1 METRSAPS
9 LLPILRSRQQGEVL
23 TFVLCDPDRETSMSE
38 LAHRVGV
45 PLSSVHR
52 EVERAEAAGIIT
64 SRRLG
69 NTRFVRADTDS
80 PYYDSLSDLLVKA
93 FGPPHVLAETLEGV
107 DGIDAAYVFGSWAA
121 RLHGVAGK
129 RPVNDIDVL
138 VLGEPDRAELYDA
151 LSGVEGRLGRPVNA
165 VIRDPGWLQDGSG
178 GFHATVTERP
188 VVAIEIKKSLGTDPV
203 PQNS

>member
-1 METRSAPS
+1 
-9 LLPILRSRQQGEVL
+9 
-23 TFVLCDPDRETSMSE
+23 MSE

-52 EVERAEAAGIIT
+52 EVERAEAAGIVT

-93 FGPPHVLAETLEGV
+93 FGPPHVLAEALDGV
-107 DGIDAAYVFGSWAA
+107 AGIEAAYVFGSWAA
-121 RLHGVAGK
+121 RLHGVTGR

-138 VLGEPDRAELYDA
+138 VLGEPDRGELYRA
-151 LSGVEGRLGRPVNA
+151 LSGVEERLGRPVNV
-165 VIRDPGWLQDGSG
+165 VIRDAEWLRDGSG

-188 VVAIEIKKSLGTDPV
+188 VVAIEVKKSRGRDRV
-203 PQNS
+203 RQSS

>member
-1 METRSAPS
+1 MEVRSAPS

-23 TFVLCDPDRETSMSE
+23 TYLMCDPDRETSMSE

-80 PYYDSLSDLLVKA
+80 PYHDSLSDLLVRA
-93 FGPPHVLAETLEGV
+93 FGPPHVLAEALEGV
-107 DGIDAAYVFGSWAA
+107 EGIEAAYVYGSWAA
-121 RLHGVAGK
+121 RLHGVAGR

-138 VLGEPDRAELYDA
+138 VLGEPDRAELYEV
-151 LSGVEGRLGRPVNA
+151 LGGVEGRLGRPVNV
-165 VIRDPGWLQDGSG
+165 VIRDAGWLLDGSG
-178 GFHATVTERP
+178 SFHATVTERP
-188 VVAIEIKKSLGTDPV
+188 VVAIEIKKQFGRDPI
-203 PQNS
+203 PQSS

>member
-23 TFVLCDPDRETSMSE
+23 TFLLCDPDRETSMSE

-69 NTRFVRADTDS
+69 NTRFVRADTES

-129 RPVNDIDVL
+129 RPVYDIDVL
-138 VLGEPDRAELYDA
+138 VLGEPDRAELYEA
-151 LSGVEGRLGRPVNA
+151 LSGVEVRLGRPVNA
-165 VIRDPGWLQDGSG
+165 VIRDAEWLRDGSG

-188 VVAIEIKKSLGTDPV
+188 VVAIEIKKLRGTDPV
-203 PQNS
+203 PQSS

>member
-52 EVERAEAAGIIT
+52 EVERAEAAGIIA

-69 NTRFVRADTDS
+69 NTRFVRANTDS
-80 PYYDSLSDLLVKA
+80 PYYHSLSDLLVKA

-129 RPVNDIDVL
+129 RPVYDIDVL
-138 VLGEPDRAELYDA
+138 VLGEPDRAELYEA

-165 VIRDPGWLQDGSG
+165 VIRDAEWLQDGSG

>member
-1 METRSAPS
+1 MEARSAPS

-23 TFVLCDPDRETSMSE
+23 TFLMCDPDRETSMSE

-64 SRRLG
+64 SRRVG
-69 NTRFVRADTDS
+69 NVRFVRADTAS
-80 PYYDSLSDLLVKA
+80 PYYDSLCDLLVKA
-93 FGPPHVLAETLEGV
+93 FGPPHVLAEAMEGI
-107 DGIDAAYVFGSWAA
+107 DGIEAAYVFGSWAA
-121 RLHGVAGK
+121 RLHGVGGK

-138 VLGEPDRAELYDA
+138 VLGQPDRAELYEA
-151 LSGVEGRLGRPVNA
+151 LSEVEERLGRPVNV
-165 VIRDPGWLQDGSG
+165 VIREAGWLRDGSG

-188 VVAIEIKKSLGTDPV
+188 VVAIDIKKQLDTGPV
-203 PQNS
+203 PQSS

>member
-1 METRSAPS
+1 METKSVPS

-23 TFVLCDPDRETSMSE
+23 TYLLCDPDRETSMSE

-52 EVERAEAAGIIT
+52 EVERAEAAGIVT

-93 FGPPHVLAETLEGV
+93 FGPPHVLAEALDGV
-107 DGIDAAYVFGSWAA
+107 AGIEAAYVFGSWAA
-121 RLHGVAGK
+121 RLHGVSGR

-138 VLGEPDRAELYDA
+138 VLGEPDRGELYRA
-151 LSGVEGRLGRPVNA
+151 LSGVEERLGRPVNV
-165 VIRDPGWLQDGSG
+165 VIRDSEWLQDGSG

-188 VVAIEIKKSLGTDPV
+188 VVAIEIKKSRGTDRV
-203 PQNS
+203 RQSS

>member
-1 METRSAPS
+1 MEAKSAPS

-23 TFVLCDPDRETSMSE
+23 TYLMCDPDRETSMSE
-38 LAHRVGV
+38 LAHRVGA

-52 EVERAEAAGIIT
+52 EVERAEAAGIVT

-69 NTRFVRADTDS
+69 NTRFVRADADS

-93 FGPPHVLAETLEGV
+93 FGPPHVLAEALDGV
-107 DGIDAAYVFGSWAA
+107 AGIEAAYVFGSWAA
-121 RLHGVAGK
+121 RLHGVSGR

-138 VLGEPDRAELYDA
+138 VLGEPDRGELYRA
-151 LSGVEGRLGRPVNA
+151 LSGVEERLGRPVNV
-165 VIRDPGWLQDGSG
+165 VIRDSEWLQDGSG

-188 VVAIEIKKSLGTDPV
+188 VVAIEIKKSRGTDRV
-203 PQNS
+203 RQSS

>member
-1 METRSAPS
+1 MEVRSAPS

-23 TFVLCDPDRETSMSE
+23 TYLMCDPDRETSMSE

-93 FGPPHVLAETLEGV
+93 FGPPHVLAAALEGV
-107 DGIDAAYVFGSWAA
+107 EGIEAAYVYGSWAA
-121 RLHGVAGK
+121 RLHGVAGR

-138 VLGEPDRAELYDA
+138 VLGEPDRAELYEA
-151 LSGVEGRLGRPVNA
+151 LSGVEGRLGRPVNV
-165 VIRDPGWLQDGSG
+165 VIRDADWLRDGSG
-178 GFHATVTERP
+178 SFHATVTERP
-188 VVAIEIKKSLGTDPV
+188 VVAIEIKKQLGRDPV
-203 PQNS
+203 PQSS

>member
-1 METRSAPS
+1 METKSAPS

-23 TFVLCDPDRETSMSE
+23 TYLMCDPERETSMSE
-38 LAHRVGV
+38 LAHRVGA

-52 EVERAEAAGIIT
+52 EVERAEAAGIVT

-80 PYYDSLSDLLVKA
+80 PYFDSLSDLLVKA
-93 FGPPHVLAETLEGV
+93 FGPPHVLAEALDGV
-107 DGIDAAYVFGSWAA
+107 AGTEAAYVFGSWAA
-121 RLHGVAGK
+121 RLHGVSGR

-138 VLGEPDRAELYDA
+138 VLGEPDRGELYRA
-151 LSGVEGRLGRPVNA
+151 LSGVEERLGRPVNV
-165 VIRDPGWLQDGSG
+165 VIRDSEWLQDGSG

-188 VVAIEIKKSLGTDPV
+188 VVAIEIKKRRGRDRVRQS
-203 PQNS
+203 S

>member
-52 EVERAEAAGIIT
+52 EVERAEAAGIVT

-80 PYYDSLSDLLVKA
+80 PYYDSLCDLLVKA

-107 DGIDAAYVFGSWAA
+107 DGIEAAYVFGSWAA

-138 VLGEPDRAELYDA
+138 VLGEPDRAELYEA
-151 LSGVEGRLGRPVNA
+151 LSGVEGRLGRPVNV
-165 VIRDPGWLQDGSG
+165 VIRDAEWLRDGSG

-188 VVAIEIKKSLGTDPV
+188 VVAIEIKKSPGKDPV
-203 PQNS
+203 PQS

>member
-1 METRSAPS
+1 METKSAPS

-23 TFVLCDPDRETSMSE
+23 TYLMCDPERETSMSE
-38 LAHRVGV
+38 LAHRVGA

-52 EVERAEAAGIIT
+52 EVERAEAAGIVT

-80 PYYDSLSDLLVKA
+80 PYFDSLSDLLVKA
-93 FGPPHVLAETLEGV
+93 FGPPHVLAEALDGV
-107 DGIDAAYVFGSWAA
+107 AGIEAAYVFGSWAA
-121 RLHGVAGK
+121 RLHGVSGR

-138 VLGEPDRAELYDA
+138 VLGEPDRGELYRA
-151 LSGVEGRLGRPVNA
+151 LSGVEERLGRPVNV
-165 VIRDPGWLQDGSG
+165 VIRDSEWLQDGSG

-188 VVAIEIKKSLGTDPV
+188 VVAIEIKKRRGRDRVRQS
-203 PQNS
+203 S

>member
-1 METRSAPS
+1 METKSAPS

-23 TFVLCDPDRETSMSE
+23 TYLMCDPDRETSMSE

-52 EVERAEAAGIIT
+52 EVERAEAAGIVT

-93 FGPPHVLAETLEGV
+93 FGPPHVLAEALDGV
-107 DGIDAAYVFGSWAA
+107 AGIEAAYVFGSWAA
-121 RLHGVAGK
+121 RLHGVSGR

-138 VLGEPDRAELYDA
+138 VLGEPDRGELYRA
-151 LSGVEGRLGRPVNA
+151 LSGVEERLGRPVNV
-165 VIRDPGWLQDGSG
+165 VIRDSEWLQDGSG

-188 VVAIEIKKSLGTDPV
+188 VVAIEIKKSRGTDRV
-203 PQNS
+203 RQRS

>member
-1 METRSAPS
+1 MEVRSAPS

-23 TFVLCDPDRETSMSE
+23 TYLMCDPDRETSMSE

-93 FGPPHVLAETLEGV
+93 FGPPHVLAEVLEGV
-107 DGIDAAYVFGSWAA
+107 EGIEAAYVYGSWAA
-121 RLHGVAGK
+121 RLHGVAGR

-138 VLGEPDRAELYDA
+138 VLGEPDRAELYEA
-151 LSGVEGRLGRPVNA
+151 LSGVEGRLGRPVNV
-165 VIRDPGWLQDGSG
+165 VIRDADWLRDGSG
-178 GFHATVTERP
+178 SFHATVTERP
-188 VVAIEIKKSLGTDPV
+188 VVAIEIKKQLGRDPV
-203 PQNS
+203 PQSS

>member
-1 METRSAPS
+1 METKSAPS

-23 TFVLCDPDRETSMSE
+23 TYLMCDPDRETSMSE

-52 EVERAEAAGIIT
+52 EVERAEAAGIVT

-80 PYYDSLSDLLVKA
+80 PYFDSLSDLLVKA
-93 FGPPHVLAETLEGV
+93 FGPPHVLAEALDGV
-107 DGIDAAYVFGSWAA
+107 VGIEAAYVFGSWAA
-121 RLHGVAGK
+121 RLHGVSGR

-138 VLGEPDRAELYDA
+138 VLGEPDRGELYRA
-151 LSGVEGRLGRPVNA
+151 LSGVEERLGRPVNV
-165 VIRDPGWLQDGSG
+165 VIRDSEWLQDGSG

-188 VVAIEIKKSLGTDPV
+188 VVAIEIKKSRGTDRV
-203 PQNS
+203 RQSS

>member
-1 METRSAPS
+1 MEVRSAPS

-23 TFVLCDPDRETSMSE
+23 TYLMCDPDRETSMSE

-93 FGPPHVLAETLEGV
+93 FGPPQVLAEVLEGV
-107 DGIDAAYVFGSWAA
+107 EGIEAAYVYGSWAA
-121 RLHGVAGK
+121 RLHGVAGR

-138 VLGEPDRAELYDA
+138 VLGEPDRAELYEA
-151 LSGVEGRLGRPVNA
+151 LSGVEGRLGRPVNV
-165 VIRDPGWLQDGSG
+165 VIRDADWLRDGSG
-178 GFHATVTERP
+178 SFHATVTERP
-188 VVAIEIKKSLGTDPV
+188 VVAIEIKKQLGRGPV
-203 PQNS
+203 PQSS

>member
-1 METRSAPS
+1 
-9 LLPILRSRQQGEVL
+9 
-23 TFVLCDPDRETSMSE
+23 MSE

-64 SRRLG
+64 SRRSG

-107 DGIDAAYVFGSWAA
+107 EGIEAAYVFGSWAA
-121 RLHGVAGK
+121 RLHGVAGR

-138 VLGEPDRAELYDA
+138 VLGEPDRAELYQA
-151 LSGVEGRLGRPVNA
+151 LSGVEGRLGRPVNV
-165 VIRDPGWLQDGSG
+165 VIRDAGWLRDGSG
-178 GFHATVTERP
+178 SFHATVTERP
-188 VVAIEIKKSLGTDPV
+188 VVAIEIKKQLGRDPV
-203 PQNS
+203 PQSS

>member
-1 METRSAPS
+1 MEVRSAPS

-23 TFVLCDPDRETSMSE
+23 TYLMYDPDREISMSE

-80 PYYDSLSDLLVKA
+80 PYYDSLSDLLVRA
-93 FGPPHVLAETLEGV
+93 FGPPHVLAEALEGV
-107 DGIDAAYVFGSWAA
+107 EGIEAAYVYGSWAA
-121 RLHGVAGK
+121 RLHGVAGR

-138 VLGEPDRAELYDA
+138 VLGEPDRAELYEA
-151 LSGVEGRLGRPVNA
+151 LGGVEGRLGRPVNV
-165 VIRDPGWLQDGSG
+165 VIRDAGWLRDGSG
-178 GFHATVTERP
+178 SFHATVTERP
-188 VVAIEIKKSLGTDPV
+188 VVAIEIKKQLGKDPV
-203 PQNS
+203 PQSS

>member
-1 METRSAPS
+1 MEVRSAPS

-23 TFVLCDPDRETSMSE
+23 TYLMCDPDRETSMSE

-80 PYYDSLSDLLVKA
+80 PYYDSLSDLLVRA
-93 FGPPHVLAETLEGV
+93 FGPPHVLAEALEGV
-107 DGIDAAYVFGSWAA
+107 EGIEAAYVYGSWAA
-121 RLHGVAGK
+121 RLHGVARR

-138 VLGEPDRAELYDA
+138 VLGEPDRAELYEA
-151 LSGVEGRLGRPVNA
+151 LSGVEGRLGRPVNV
-165 VIRDPGWLQDGSG
+165 VIRDAGWLRDGSG
-178 GFHATVTERP
+178 SFHATVTERP
-188 VVAIEIKKSLGTDPV
+188 VVAIEIKKQFGRGPV
-203 PQNS
+203 PQSS

>member
-23 TFVLCDPDRETSMSE
+23 TFLLCDPERETSMSK

-69 NTRFVRADTDS
+69 NTRFVRADTES
-80 PYYDSLSDLLVKA
+80 PYYDSLSDLMVKA

-138 VLGEPDRAELYDA
+138 VLGEPDRAELYEA
-151 LSGVEGRLGRPVNA
+151 LSGVEGRLGRPVNV
-165 VIRDPGWLQDGSG
+165 VIRDAEWLRDGSG

-188 VVAIEIKKSLGTDPV
+188 VVAIEIKKTRGTDPV
-203 PQNS
+203 PQS

>member
-1 METRSAPS
+1 MEVRSAPS

-23 TFVLCDPDRETSMSE
+23 TYLMCDPDRETSMSE

-80 PYYDSLSDLLVKA
+80 PYYDSLSDLLVRA
-93 FGPPHVLAETLEGV
+93 FGPPHVLAEALEGV
-107 DGIDAAYVFGSWAA
+107 EGIEAAYVYGSWAA
-121 RLHGVAGK
+121 RLHGVAGR

-138 VLGEPDRAELYDA
+138 VLGEPEQSRALPSAQRRRGTSGPPGQRRHSRRRLASRRLWQFPCDRH
-151 LSGVEGRLGRPVNA
+151 RTP
-165 VIRDPGWLQDGSG
+165 SG
-178 GFHATVTERP
+178 GNRNQETVR
-188 VVAIEIKKSLGTDPV
+188 
-203 PQNS
+203 